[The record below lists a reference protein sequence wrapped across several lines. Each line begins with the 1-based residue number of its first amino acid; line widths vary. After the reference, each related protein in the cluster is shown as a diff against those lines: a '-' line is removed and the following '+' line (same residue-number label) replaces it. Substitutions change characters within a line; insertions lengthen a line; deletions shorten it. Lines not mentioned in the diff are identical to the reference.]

1 MNKYKKMTRTYNIGV
16 SWQSTFHEVEAN
28 SFEEAQEKLIDKMT
42 QEEKETYCDIY
53 EVND

>member
-1 MNKYKKMTRTYNIGV
+1 MARAYTLGV
-16 SWQSTFHEVEAN
+16 SWQSTFHEVEAE
-28 SFEEAQEKLIDKMT
+28 SIEEAEAKLIDMMT